1 MRGIVVLVAV
11 CAALLVGAWVAVE
24 RHRAASESAAAQGG
38 ANPGGIVGS
47 GEQAEETIL
56 RLRKERE
63 AAAAELKE
71 REARIAALEKQ
82 LADAQAALVA
92 SVDKAADGRDP
103 QAEAEERE
111 RKLQKLIGEIDWTKY
126 GKALLAFIKAD
137 EEARRAGK
145 PTKTDPMVI
154 AILAEYYIRLQQLA
168 KLLGL
173 DDPFSVPDDP
183 RILPYVLEGLVKG
196 TGISMTDEQRR
207 AFHDKVGPLVTDF
220 EKRGDPWDGVNKL
233 DRLAMRGE
241 RMVETAQ
248 QFRSIMT
255 PDQYEKFG
263 KEWGTD
269 PFIAQQTQRTTI
281 RGANAD
287 ETGKS
292 VAEHWMKAFRLPPD
306 QRAVVEDVANQ
317 YARDAEAKVTE
328 FQSRPGAQTLE
339 SQMGLRVELLRMQID
354 AERQIQQRVVLPP
367 EDQGRL
373 KLGSGSVIEIMR

>member
-1 MRGIVVLVAV
+1 MRGIVVVVAV
-11 CAALLVGAWVAVE
+11 CAALLIGAAVALE
-24 RHRAASESAAAQGG
+24 RHRAAATAEGG
-38 ANPGGIVGS
+38 FPPDARAMTS
-47 GEQAEETIL
+47 EQAERLMQAHRQDLEGADRQVKL
-56 RLRKERE
+56 RD
-63 AAAAELKE
+63 
-71 REARIAALEKQ
+71 ARIAQLEKE

-92 SVDKAADGRDP
+92 SVGKAADGRDP

-111 RKLQKLIGEIDWTKY
+111 RKLQKLIGDIDWKKY

-145 PTKTDPMVI
+145 ATKTDPMVI

-183 RILPYVLEGLVKG
+183 RILPYVLDGLVEA
-196 TGISMTDEQRR
+196 TGVAMTDEQRK
-207 AFHDKVGPLVTDF
+207 AFHDKVGPLVLDF

-248 QFRSIMT
+248 QFRGIMT
-255 PDQYEKFG
+255 PEQYEQFG

-269 PFIAQQTQRTTI
+269 PFIAQQTQRTMI
-281 RGANAD
+281 RGTNAD
-287 ETGKS
+287 ETGKG
-292 VAEHWMKAFRLPPD
+292 VADHWMKAFRLPAD
-306 QRAVVEDVANQ
+306 QRAVVDDVANQ

-328 FQSRPGAQTLE
+328 HQSRPGQKTLE
-339 SQMGLRVELLRMQID
+339 SQMALRVDLLRLQIN

-367 EDQGRL
+367 AEQERL
-373 KLGSGSVIEIMR
+373 KLGSGSVIEMLR

>member
-24 RHRAASESAAAQGG
+24 RHRAASDSAAAQGG
-38 ANPGGIVGS
+38 ANPGGIATP
-47 GEQAEETIL
+47 GEQAQETIL

-63 AAAAELKE
+63 AAAAELKD
-71 REARIAALEKQ
+71 RDARIAALQKE
-82 LADAQAALVA
+82 LADAQAALVS
-92 SVDKAADGRDP
+92 SVGQAADGRDP
-103 QAEAEERE
+103 QAEAEERQ
-111 RKLQKLIGEIDWTKY
+111 RKLQKLIDEIDWAKY

-137 EEARRAGK
+137 EEARRSGK
-145 PTKTDPMVI
+145 ATKHDPMVI
-154 AILAEYYIRLQQLA
+154 ALLAEYYIRLQQLA

-173 DDPFSVPDDP
+173 ENPFDVPDDP
-183 RILPYVLEGLVKG
+183 RILPHVLDGLVEA
-196 TGISMTDEQRR
+196 TGVSMTDEQRR
-207 AFHDKVGPLVTDF
+207 AFHDKVGPLVQDF
-220 EKRGDPWDGVNKL
+220 EKRGEQWDGVNKL
-233 DRLAMRGE
+233 ERLAMRGD

-248 QFRSIMT
+248 QFRGIMS
-255 PDQYEKFG
+255 PEQYDQFG

-281 RGANAD
+281 RGASAD
-287 ETGKS
+287 ETGKN

-306 QRAVVEDVANQ
+306 QRAIVEDVANQ

-328 FQSRPGAQTLE
+328 YQSRPGAKTIE